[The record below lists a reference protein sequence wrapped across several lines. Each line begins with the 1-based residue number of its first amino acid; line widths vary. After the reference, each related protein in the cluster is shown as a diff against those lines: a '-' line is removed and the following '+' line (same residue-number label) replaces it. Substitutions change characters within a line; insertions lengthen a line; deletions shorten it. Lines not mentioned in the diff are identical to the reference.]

1 MAGLAQGQVLS
12 DRQDKRPG
20 AAGIGAQGGDLSP
33 PAVCSWLAWLK
44 AKSFVVDKISGLVLL
59 GLALKVVI

>member
-1 MAGLAQGQVLS
+1 LAQGQVLR

-20 AAGIGAQGGDLSP
+20 VAGIGDQGGDLSS
-33 PAVCSWLAWLK
+33 PAVCPWLAWLK
-44 AKSFVVDKISGLVLL
+44 AKSFVIDKISGLVLL